1 MARPSERFRFKETQS
16 SGREMVEWHMG
27 QRDTSREREP
37 SHERESMERDSGR
50 QKDRQDSMDDDRE
63 FLPRS
68 HERDESDDD
77 DADCDFH
84 SNTQM

>member
-1 MARPSERFRFKETQS
+1 VARPSERFGFKETQS
-16 SGREMVEWHMG
+16 SGREMVERHMG

-37 SHERESMERDSGR
+37 SRERESVERDSGR
-50 QKDRQDSMDDDRE
+50 QKDRQDTDDDRE

-77 DADCDFH
+77 NADRDFH